1 MSEPIK
7 PNATPTFYNTTI
19 PSLTDDA
26 NIQEALRMYHYG
38 TADGSI
44 PDDSGNPIQ
53 AESIAAYL
61 GALQAEI
68 DGFGIGSSYSATE
81 PSLTNDDNGFI
92 WVDSTS
98 SALIFDEGIPTIAF
112 YQSAE
117 PTAGLVA
124 GMLWVDS
131 DDDSVYVYN
140 GASWDAVASGGS
152 SYTAGSYAELSLT
165 GLGADVSAASAGQF
179 QFDLGAGLTYFGA
192 AVDITS
198 GYTKNIVTV
207 SIGSA
212 ASVSGVGQIILQRVI
227 DNNPL
232 STTTV
237 AAFSYANGN
246 LQFTYTDTHSQSA
259 GTNVAYIMTNGT
271 TDAITFSSANSSSL
285 QISVQEV
292 A

>member
-7 PNATPTFYNTTI
+7 PNATQTFYNTTI

-38 TADGSI
+38 TSDGSI

-53 AESIAAYL
+53 AESIASYL
-61 GALQAEI
+61 GGLQTQI
-68 DGFGIGSSYSATE
+68 DGFGIGSEYSSTE
-81 PSLTNDDNGFI
+81 PSLTNDDNGYI
-92 WVDSTS
+92 WVDSNS

-112 YQSAE
+112 YQATE
-117 PTAGLVA
+117 PATGLVA

-140 GASWDAVASGGS
+140 GTSWDAVASGGS

-165 GLGADVSAASAGQF
+165 GLGVDVSAASAGQF
-179 QFDLGAGLTYFGA
+179 QFDPGSGLEYFGA
-192 AVDITS
+192 AVDVTS
-198 GYTKNIVTV
+198 GYTKNTVTISVGAAV
-207 SIGSA
+207 S
-212 ASVSGVGQIILQRVI
+212 ASGAGQIILQRVI
-227 DNNPL
+227 DSNPL

-237 AAFSYANGN
+237 AAFTYANGN
-246 LQFTYTDTHSQSA
+246 IQFTYTDTHGQSA

-271 TDAITFSSANSSSL
+271 TDAVTFNSSNSSAL
-285 QISVQEV
+285 QVSVQEV